1 MATVLIDGKKVAAD
15 ARQALQGEIA
25 ALKQAGYTPGLAVVL
40 VGEDP
45 ASQVYVG
52 SKVKACEELGI
63 YSQKWALPT
72 ETTQEQ
78 LVELIHQL
86 NADERIH
93 GILVQSPPPAHIDE
107 EAVILNIDPRK
118 DVDGFHPINV
128 AKLVLE
134 DPTGFVPC
142 TPLGCMELLRAYGIE
157 TQGKHAVV
165 IGRSMIVGKP
175 MAHLLVS
182 KQANATVTIAHSR
195 TTGLAELCR
204 TADILVA
211 AVGRPE
217 MVKADFVKPGAVV
230 LDVGINRV
238 ADATRPRGYRIV
250 GDVDFAA
257 VQDKCSAITPVPGGV
272 GPMTIAML
280 MANTVKACRQI
291 NGLV

>member
-1 MATVLIDGKKVAAD
+1 MNPIIIDGKETSRKVLHNLRTD
-15 ARQALQGEIA
+15 IA
-25 ALKQAGYTPGLAVVL
+25 QLTQHGHTPGLAVVL

-45 ASQVYVG
+45 ASRVYVD

-63 YSQKWALPT
+63 YSQKWVLST
-72 ETTQEQ
+72 ETTQKE
-78 LVELIHQL
+78 LVQLIHQL
-86 NADERIH
+86 NADDRIH

-107 EAVILNIDPRK
+107 QAVILNIDPRK

-134 DPTGFVPC
+134 DHTGFVPC
-142 TPLGCMELLRAYGIE
+142 TPLGCMELLNTYSIP
-157 TQGKHAVV
+157 TQGKHVVV

-195 TTGLAELCR
+195 TADLPSICR
-204 TADILVA
+204 TADILIA
-211 AVGRPE
+211 AVGRPGL
-217 MVKADFVKPGAVV
+217 VTADFIRPGAVV

-238 ADATRPRGYRIV
+238 EDATRPRGYRIV
-250 GDVDFAA
+250 GDVDYGS
-257 VQDKCSAITPVPGGV
+257 VQPLCSAITPVPGGV

-280 MANTVKACRQI
+280 MSNTVKACKLTC
-291 NGLV
+291 GA